1 MQCVILAGGLGT
13 RMRPRTETVP
23 KSLLEVAGRPFVD
36 HQLAW
41 LASHGVDDV
50 VLSIGHLGEQLEAH
64 VGDGARFGV
73 RVRFVSEGSVLRG
86 TAGALRLAAD
96 QGALEEE
103 FLVVYGDSY
112 LPIDFGAVAA
122 AFRASGASALMTV
135 FHNEGRWDTS
145 NVVFDANAERIVVY
159 DKQRKLR
166 PVEEFRYIDYGLS
179 VFRRS
184 VIERGVPPG
193 LRFDLAD
200 VCRELSLRGE
210 LAGFRVTERFYE
222 IGSPE
227 GIAELERHLGGA

>member
-13 RMRPRTETVP
+13 RMRPRTEMVP

-41 LASHGVDDV
+41 LASHGVDDI

-73 RVRFVSEGSVLRG
+73 RVRFVSEGSALRG
-86 TAGALRLAAD
+86 TAGALRLAVD
-96 QGALEEE
+96 QGVLDED

-112 LPIDFGAVAA
+112 LPIDFGAVGS
-122 AFRASGASALMTV
+122 AFRASGAPALMTV
-135 FHNEGRWDTS
+135 FENEGRWDTS
-145 NVVFDANAERIVVY
+145 NVVFDPSAERIIVY

-179 VFRRS
+179 AFRRS
-184 VIERGVPPG
+184 VIESGVPE
-193 LRFDLAD
+193 RQRYDLAD

-210 LAGFRVTERFYE
+210 LAGFRVAERFYE

-227 GIAELERHLGGA
+227 GIAELERYLGGT